1 MTLKDS
7 IQSKLHAKSF
17 EKSDGGKSFMCR
29 EGLSKSWKILE
40 DESVSF
46 FFSIFLIREAF

>member
-17 EKSDGGKSFMCR
+17 EKSDGGKSFMCC
-29 EGLSKSWKILE
+29 EGLSKSQKIHE
-40 DESVSF
+40 DESLSF
-46 FFSIFLIREAF
+46 FFFSFSFF